1 MEGLVKG
8 LIDLIWSSEKYASV
22 VVLASGILLF
32 VPANWLARIRVDR
45 FVDNYGDVI
54 GLVFVVSGSFVL
66 VEPLSWLGGVLKST
80 YTQRKLRKAIES
92 VLSEL
97 DEREKAVLREFYIE
111 DKRTL
116 VLPVE
121 HPVVEGLISE
131 GILEVVGSRPLV
143 WDRGRGYRRFSVRI
157 GSEVSRY
164 LSPEMLGMP
173 SEPTE
178 EELRELSRRRPDF
191 L

>member
-1 MEGLVKG
+1 
-8 LIDLIWSSEKYASV
+8 
-22 VVLASGILLF
+22 
-32 VPANWLARIRVDR
+32 
-45 FVDNYGDVI
+45 VI
-54 GLVFVVSGSFVL
+54 GLIFIVSGLLVL
-66 VEPLSWLGGVLKST
+66 ARPFSWLWGVFKSRCAEGK
-80 YTQRKLRKAIES
+80 YRKEITSAIC
-92 VLSEL
+92 EL

-121 HPVVEGLISE
+121 HPVLEGLISE
-131 GILEVVGSRPLV
+131 GILEVVGSQPLV
-143 WDRGRGYRRFSVRI
+143 WDIGRGYHRFSVRI
-157 GSEVSRY
+157 RSEVSRY

-178 EELRELSRRRPDF
+178 EELQEVRRRRPDF

>member
-8 LIDLIWSSEKYASV
+8 LIDLIRSSVKYASV

-32 VPANWLARIRVDR
+32 VPANWLAKIRVDQ
-45 FVDNYGDVI
+45 FVDKYGDVI

-66 VEPLSWLGGVLKST
+66 IEPLSWLGGVLKST
-80 YTQRKLRKAIES
+80 YVQRKQRKVIES
-92 VLSEL
+92 VISEL

-111 DKRTL
+111 NKRTL
-116 VLPVE
+116 VLSVE

-131 GILEVVGSRPLV
+131 GILEVVGSQPLV
-143 WDRGRGYRRFSVRI
+143 WDIGRGYHRFSVRI
-157 GSEVSRY
+157 RSEVSCY
-164 LSPEMLGMP
+164 LSPVMLGMP
-173 SEPTE
+173 SGPTE
-178 EELRELSRRRPDF
+178 EELQDIRRRRPDF

>member
-8 LIDLIWSSEKYASV
+8 LIDLIRSSAKYAFV

-32 VPANWLARIRVDR
+32 VPANWLAKIRVDR

-80 YTQRKLRKAIES
+80 YAQRKLRKAIES

-131 GILEVVGSRPLV
+131 GILEMVGSRPLV
-143 WDRGRGYRRFSVRI
+143 WDRGRGYHRFSVRI

-164 LSPEMLGMP
+164 LSPEMLDMP

-178 EELRELSRRRPDF
+178 EELQEIRRHRADF

>member
-8 LIDLIWSSEKYASV
+8 LIDLIRSSVKYASV

-32 VPANWLARIRVDR
+32 VPANWLAKIRVDQ
-45 FVDNYGDVI
+45 FVDKYGDVI

-66 VEPLSWLGGVLKST
+66 IEPLSWLGGVLKST
-80 YTQRKLRKAIES
+80 YVQRKQRKVIES
-92 VLSEL
+92 VISEL

-121 HPVVEGLISE
+121 HPVLEGLISE
-131 GILEVVGSRPLV
+131 GILEVVGSQPLV
-143 WDRGRGYRRFSVRI
+143 WDIGRGYHRFSVRI

-164 LSPEMLGMP
+164 LLPEMLGMP

-178 EELRELSRRRPDF
+178 EELRELRRRRPDF